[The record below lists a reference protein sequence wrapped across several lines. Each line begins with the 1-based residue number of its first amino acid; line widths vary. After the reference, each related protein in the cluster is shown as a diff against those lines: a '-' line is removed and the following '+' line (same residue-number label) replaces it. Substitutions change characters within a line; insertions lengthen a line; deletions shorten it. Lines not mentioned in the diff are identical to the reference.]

1 MDLNFFIYS
10 FTSLFII
17 VDPVGII
24 PIFHILTYYYSK
36 DEQIEIIKSATVTAT
51 ITLLIFALFGTYI
64 FDYFGI
70 TLDSFKVAGGLLLFK
85 IAWDMLHA
93 EMSKT
98 KHSPREEIDMRMG
111 SVAVVPL
118 AIPLLAGPGAITTT
132 IILMEKAQSL
142 ANKTIVISSIILT
155 MIVSGL
161 ILSASDI
168 VVKKLKVSGINAIV
182 RIMGLILA
190 AISVQIIFSGAYGL
204 IKTITA

>member
-17 VDPVGII
+17 VDPIGLI
-24 PIFHILTYYYSK
+24 PVFHLLTYYYSK
-36 DEQIEIIKSATVTAT
+36 DEQIEIIKSAIITAT
-51 ITLLIFALFGTYI
+51 ITLLIFAFFGTYI

-98 KHSPREEIDMRMG
+98 KHSPREEVDIRMG
-111 SVAVVPL
+111 GVAVVPL

-132 IILMEKAQSL
+132 IILMGKAQNL
-142 ANKTIVISSIILT
+142 TDKTTVILSIIST
-155 MIVSGL
+155 MIISGL

-204 IKTITA
+204 IKAITA

>member
-1 MDLNFFIYS
+1 MDVNFFIYS

-17 VDPVGII
+17 VDPIGLI

-36 DEQIEIIKSATVTAT
+36 DEQIEIIKSAIITAT
-51 ITLLIFALFGTYI
+51 ITLLIFAFFGTYI

-98 KHSPREEIDMRMG
+98 KHSPREEEEIRRG
-111 SVAVVPL
+111 GVAVVPL

-132 IILMEKAQSL
+132 IILMGKAQNL
-142 ANKTIVISSIILT
+142 MDKTTVILSIIST
-155 MIVSGL
+155 MIVSCL

-190 AISVQIIFSGAYGL
+190 AISVQIIFSGVYGL
-204 IKTITA
+204 IKAITA